1 MKSMTGYGRAKLQ
14 KESREYIVEIKSV
27 NHKYLDMNIKL
38 PRNLFCMEDRVRKS
52 ISNKISRGKIDVFIT
67 YINNGIEG
75 KNILINKDIARFA
88 GQTDYDM
95 GDIARLY
102 IKELEELANENNI
115 ASGLRATEISKLPEV
130 LNIVIDE
137 DDEDKIWSDLNECL
151 EEALSNFVNM
161 RETEGERIKLD
172 LEERLNEINENVAK
186 IIQNST
192 GLIEEYVVK
201 LRNRIKEMLDT
212 DIVDET
218 RLAQEIVIYSDKI
231 SIEEEITRIKS
242 HIEQFR
248 TLLDEKDPI
257 GKKADFIIQ
266 EMNRETNTMGS
277 KSGSIDIINLVIKI
291 KTQIEDIRE
300 QIQNIE

>member
-52 ISNKISRGKIDVFIT
+52 ISNKISRGKIYVFIT

-75 KNILINKDIARFA
+75 KNILINK
-88 GQTDYDM
+88 
-95 GDIARLY
+95 DIARLY

>member
-75 KNILINKDIARFA
+75 KNILINK
-88 GQTDYDM
+88 
-95 GDIARLY
+95 DIARLY

-257 GKKADFIIQ
+257 GKKAVFIIQ

>member
-67 YINNGIEG
+67 YINNGKEG
-75 KNILINKDIARFA
+75 KNILINK
-88 GQTDYDM
+88 
-95 GDIARLY
+95 DIARLY

-130 LNIVIDE
+130 LNIAIDE

-172 LEERLNEINENVAK
+172 LKERLNEINENVAK

>member
-1 MKSMTGYGRAKLQ
+1 MKSMTGYGRAKQQ

-75 KNILINKDIARFA
+75 KNILINKDIAR
-88 GQTDYDM
+88 
-95 GDIARLY
+95 LY

-130 LNIVIDE
+130 LNIAIDE

-212 DIVDET
+212 DIVEET

-300 QIQNIE
+300 QIQNIKKKKKFFKVI

>member
-75 KNILINKDIARFA
+75 KNILINKDIAR
-88 GQTDYDM
+88 
-95 GDIARLY
+95 LY

-130 LNIVIDE
+130 LNIAIDE
-137 DDEDKIWSDLNECL
+137 DDEDKIWSELNECL
-151 EEALSNFVNM
+151 EEALRNFVNM

>member
-75 KNILINKDIARFA
+75 KNILINK
-88 GQTDYDM
+88 
-95 GDIARLY
+95 DIARLY

-242 HIEQFR
+242 HIEQLR

>member
-27 NHKYLDMNIKL
+27 NHKYLDINVKL

-52 ISNKISRGKIDVFIT
+52 ISNKIFRGKIDVFIT

-75 KNILINKDIARFA
+75 KNILINK
-88 GQTDYDM
+88 
-95 GDIARLY
+95 DIARLY

-161 RETEGERIKLD
+161 RETEGERIRLD

-201 LRNRIKEMLDT
+201 LRNRIKEILDT
-212 DIVDET
+212 DVVDET

-242 HIEQFR
+242 HIEQFK
-248 TLLDEKDPI
+248 TLLDEKGPI

-277 KSGSIDIINLVIKI
+277 KSGSIDITNLVIKI

>member
-14 KESREYIVEIKSV
+14 KESIEYIVEMKSV

-75 KNILINKDIARFA
+75 KNILINK
-88 GQTDYDM
+88 
-95 GDIARLY
+95 DIARLY

>member
-52 ISNKISRGKIDVFIT
+52 ISNKVSRGKIDVFIT

-75 KNILINKDIARFA
+75 KNILINK
-88 GQTDYDM
+88 
-95 GDIARLY
+95 DIARLY

>member
-75 KNILINKDIARFA
+75 KNILINKDIAR
-88 GQTDYDM
+88 
-95 GDIARLY
+95 LY

-130 LNIVIDE
+130 LNIAIDE

-212 DIVDET
+212 DIVDKT

>member
-52 ISNKISRGKIDVFIT
+52 ISNKISREKIDVFIT

-75 KNILINKDIARFA
+75 KNILINK
-88 GQTDYDM
+88 
-95 GDIARLY
+95 DIARLY

>member
-1 MKSMTGYGRAKLQ
+1 MKGMTGYGRAKLQ

-27 NHKYLDMNIKL
+27 NHKYLDMNVKL

-52 ISNKISRGKIDVFIT
+52 ISNKIFRGKIDVFIT

-75 KNILINKDIARFA
+75 KNILINK
-88 GQTDYDM
+88 
-95 GDIARLY
+95 DIARLY

-161 RETEGERIKLD
+161 RETEGERIRLD

-201 LRNRIKEMLDT
+201 LRNRIKEILDT
-212 DIVDET
+212 DVVDET

-242 HIEQFR
+242 HIEQFK
-248 TLLDEKDPI
+248 TLLDEKGPI

-277 KSGSIDIINLVIKI
+277 KSGSIDITNLVIKI

>member
-75 KNILINKDIARFA
+75 KNILINKDIAR
-88 GQTDYDM
+88 
-95 GDIARLY
+95 LY

-115 ASGLRATEISKLPEV
+115 ASGLRA
-130 LNIVIDE
+130 
-137 DDEDKIWSDLNECL
+137 
-151 EEALSNFVNM
+151 
-161 RETEGERIKLD
+161 
-172 LEERLNEINENVAK
+172 
-186 IIQNST
+186 
-192 GLIEEYVVK
+192 EYVVK

>member
-1 MKSMTGYGRAKLQ
+1 MESMTGYGRAKLQ

-27 NHKYLDMNIKL
+27 NHKYLDMNVKL

-52 ISNKISRGKIDVFIT
+52 ISNKIFRGKIDVFIT

-75 KNILINKDIARFA
+75 KNILINK
-88 GQTDYDM
+88 
-95 GDIARLY
+95 DIARLY

-161 RETEGERIKLD
+161 RETEGERIRLD

-201 LRNRIKEMLDT
+201 LRNRIKEILDT
-212 DIVDET
+212 DVVDET

-242 HIEQFR
+242 HIEQFK
-248 TLLDEKDPI
+248 TLLDEKGPI

-277 KSGSIDIINLVIKI
+277 KSGSIDITNLVIKI

>member
-75 KNILINKDIARFA
+75 KNILINKDIAR
-88 GQTDYDM
+88 
-95 GDIARLY
+95 LY

-130 LNIVIDE
+130 LNIAIDE

-231 SIEEEITRIKS
+231 SIEEEITRIKR

>member
-75 KNILINKDIARFA
+75 KNILINK
-88 GQTDYDM
+88 
-95 GDIARLY
+95 DIARLY

-186 IIQNST
+186 IIQNSN

>member
-75 KNILINKDIARFA
+75 KNILINKDIAR
-88 GQTDYDM
+88 M
-95 GDIARLY
+95 Y

>member
-1 MKSMTGYGRAKLQ
+1 MTGYGRAKLQ

-75 KNILINKDIARFA
+75 KNILINK
-88 GQTDYDM
+88 
-95 GDIARLY
+95 DIARLY

>member
-75 KNILINKDIARFA
+75 KNILINKDIAR
-88 GQTDYDM
+88 
-95 GDIARLY
+95 LY

-130 LNIVIDE
+130 LNIAIDE

-242 HIEQFR
+242 HIE
-248 TLLDEKDPI
+248 LLDEKDPI

>member
-52 ISNKISRGKIDVFIT
+52 MSNKISRGKIDVFIT

-75 KNILINKDIARFA
+75 KNILINK
-88 GQTDYDM
+88 
-95 GDIARLY
+95 DIARLY

>member
-27 NHKYLDMNIKL
+27 NHKYLDMNIKF

-75 KNILINKDIARFA
+75 KNILINK
-88 GQTDYDM
+88 
-95 GDIARLY
+95 DIARLY